1 MTDTKDLCEE
11 WVAKNIH
18 KEFTPIDIEDV
29 YKSFDGAWQARGE
42 LDAVK
47 IKELEADLDDRKREV
62 NLRCGQI
69 QERDIRI
76 AELTA
81 KLDKAREALG
91 KILVGYADK
100 NNVEAISTK
109 ALQELDK

>member
-47 IKELEADLDDRKREV
+47 IKELEA
-62 NLRCGQI
+62 
-69 QERDIRI
+69 
-76 AELTA
+76 
-81 KLDKAREALG
+81 KLDKAREVLELYSRKG
-91 KILVGYADK
+91 W
-100 NNVEAISTK
+100 EAGWEH
-109 ALQELDK
+109 AVQVLEELDK